1 MSRIN
6 VLWVID
12 HVCYDGS
19 LHGGGRLFWNML
31 PKLQSDR
38 VNVVACILR
47 ADEEIRELFADSPF
61 PVRILDKSKFDPT
74 TLWTFLKIIKQE
86 KIDVLHLHCYAS
98 STFGRIVGLIAG
110 VPSIIHD
117 YDTEVYFP
125 YPSYLWLADRMLA
138 PSTDGAMAASP
149 MCKTFMMKHRRIT
162 EDRIRTMFHAIPAKK
177 YLPVPEHRVNE
188 AMDKLN
194 ISEDIPVIGTI
205 TKLGPQRGNEFLLQ
219 AFGEVVEN
227 MPNATLLLIY
237 QVTYFHRLPS
247 KEYVEISDVDKQK
260 LVSELEDLS
269 AELGITENVRF
280 IPSLENIDALISVCD
295 LLATPFQSERFS
307 SVSLLEGMARGKP
320 FVATRIGEQQEI
332 IQDGRNGYLVSMD
345 DPGEMANRIVGLLS
359 DPAKLQQFSNA
370 ARSTAEKYSVDA
382 NVEALMKW
390 YEELSEKNNQRLAR
404 RRGRNQ

>member
-98 STFGRIVGLIAG
+98 STFGRIGGLIAG

-280 IPSLENIDALISVCD
+280 IPLLENIDALISVCD

-332 IQDGRNGYLVSMD
+332 IQDGSNGYLVSMD

-390 YEELSEKNNQRLAR
+390 YEELSENN
-404 RRGRNQ
+404 N